1 MSNRNQMVKALTRL
15 KPIVRNQNFGEIA
28 TVADEFGLG
37 FLISDEFV
45 GFCRRMKEPSI
56 VIFLTTLAVH
66 NTENTARPQMIL
78 EAYQSIANKE
88 LTQGILSLKKSNV
101 ILESIKAIVEKRD
114 IKPSSEKRAGTGQ
127 EWLLAIELS
136 LDNDMLDNA
145 LVLMKEELSK
155 NKSHEFILLCSKIIV
170 ERATGVS
177 ENDRLPWSQWGEI
190 HSCIYIE
197 LKKRKLM
204 GVAEKIAQLAGE
216 YCHFAGNY
224 SKSIEWYKKIPTNAD
239 GFIISQYQ
247 IGRALSHLGEYEL
260 SIQCL
265 DKALEGLCHKD
276 SAWINKNFLNADAD
290 GDKYG
295 KTKFNG
301 AGATKA
307 LIDLQNALG
316 EFEINPFLVSGTLL
330 GYARDRDFLTHDKD
344 IDVGIF
350 AHQDLFSVVEYLN
363 RSGLFTVKYTY
374 LKINQTYQLPIVHKE
389 TGMSIDIFVY
399 HTVGDRLITGVQ
411 GNYGYVQNFSFTPF
425 KLKKVNFIGVEFSV
439 PENIEENLEENFGLW
454 KIPDANFISHLE
466 CPTTVDKGGLIYM
479 IVARL
484 EMLKAIVE
492 GKKNKVVRIG
502 NIILKY
508 QNSNFLIEKKL
519 MGELL
524 NTYGNF

>member
-1 MSNRNQMVKALTRL
+1 MSNRNQMVRALTRL

-88 LTQGILSLKKSNV
+88 ITKGILSLKKTNV

-145 LVLMKEELSK
+145 LFLMKEELDR
-155 NKSHEFILLCSKIIV
+155 NKSPEFILLCSKIIV

-197 LKKRKLM
+197 LKKRKLT

-216 YCHFAGNY
+216 YCHFAGDY
-224 SKSIEWYKKIPTNAD
+224 AKSIEWYKKIPTNAD

-265 DKALEGLCHKD
+265 DKALEG
-276 SAWINKNFLNADAD
+276 
-290 GDKYG
+290 
-295 KTKFNG
+295 
-301 AGATKA
+301 
-307 LIDLQNALG
+307 
-316 EFEINPFLVSGTLL
+316 
-330 GYARDRDFLTHDKD
+330 
-344 IDVGIF
+344 
-350 AHQDLFSVVEYLN
+350 
-363 RSGLFTVKYTY
+363 
-374 LKINQTYQLPIVHKE
+374 
-389 TGMSIDIFVY
+389 
-399 HTVGDRLITGVQ
+399 
-411 GNYGYVQNFSFTPF
+411 
-425 KLKKVNFIGVEFSV
+425 
-439 PENIEENLEENFGLW
+439 
-454 KIPDANFISHLE
+454 
-466 CPTTVDKGGLIYM
+466 
-479 IVARL
+479 
-484 EMLKAIVE
+484 
-492 GKKNKVVRIG
+492 
-502 NIILKY
+502 
-508 QNSNFLIEKKL
+508 
-519 MGELL
+519 
-524 NTYGNF
+524 